1 LRKKTSRVTREIPGT
16 EGGWD
21 SGSGSRHEP
30 VLLQQVIEHL
40 ALRPG
45 LSFLDGTLG
54 GAGHFSAVAAKIS
67 PGGSAIG
74 LDRDAAALG
83 RAQARLAALDLP
95 GVAIRLVHAA
105 FSELERVVRELG
117 FESIDRILLDL
128 GLSSDQLDEPR
139 RGFSFLRD
147 GPLDMRQ
154 DTTQELTAAD
164 VVNTYPPGDLTGILR
179 DYGEERHARRIA
191 EAIVSARRTED
202 ISSTQRLVEIVMR
215 AIPGSQDSRQR
226 GKSHPA
232 TRTFQALRMEVNDE
246 VGELRRGLSQAAEM
260 LSPEGRIAVITF
272 HSLEDRELKAALKPY
287 TRHGDQEDW
296 YLRRVSEVIRPGRDE
311 VVRNPR
317 SRSARLRVYEK
328 VAG

>member
-1 LRKKTSRVTREIPGT
+1 MPGT
-16 EGGWD
+16 EGGWGE
-21 SGSGSRHEP
+21 SSGSRHEA
-30 VLLQQVIEHL
+30 VLLQQVLEHL
-40 ALRPG
+40 ALSPG
-45 LSFLDGTLG
+45 LTFLDATLG
-54 GAGHFSAVAAKIS
+54 GAGHFAAVAARIA
-67 PGGSAIG
+67 PGGVAIG

-105 FSELERVVRELG
+105 FSELERVVKELG
-117 FESIDRILLDL
+117 YSSIDRILLDL

-154 DTTQELTAAD
+154 DTSQELTAAD
-164 VVNTYPPGDLTGILR
+164 VVNDYPAGDLTGILR

-191 EAIVSARRTED
+191 EAIVNARRSEPIERTL
-202 ISSTQRLVEIVMR
+202 QLAEIVMR
-215 AIPGSQDSRQR
+215 AIPGAQGSRQP

-246 VGELRRGLSQAAEM
+246 VGELRRGIEAAAKM
-260 LSPEGRIAVITF
+260 LSMHGRIAVIAF
-272 HSLEDRELKAALKPY
+272 HSLEDRELKAAIRPY
-287 TRHGDQEDW
+287 TRHGDQEGW
-296 YLRRVSEVIRPGRDE
+296 YLRRATEVIRPQRDE
-311 VVRNPR
+311 IVRNPR